1 MLDMNVITL
10 TYPKYSCAVM
20 PEENLSQP
28 KYKGRQM
35 YSAPGAFLA
44 MLLCSKKK
52 QKNWALT
59 S

>member
-1 MLDMNVITL
+1 MNVITL